1 MRLFWIAS
9 HVTLAAL
16 ALRYWDIY
24 LLKKQL
30 DAPFSVMTLLAA
42 IFAIV
47 YLPCGSSASTSC
59 ARPDSG
65 GHSIAIVAGPS
76 RDPGQA
82 SGQPQ

>member
-47 YLPCGSSASTSC
+47 YLLRTL
-59 ARPDSG
+59 ARRWPESERG
-65 GHSIAIVAGPS
+65 
-76 RDPGQA
+76 
-82 SGQPQ
+82 